1 MADGA
6 KVRTVS
12 ELMSPDVL
20 TASPS
25 ETIADATA
33 RMRDRKVGSVVV
45 VDGSRPVGILTE
57 RDLVKIT
64 ADGTDTA
71 IAKVSEWMTENPDT
85 VTPDVEVR
93 NTWATQSDSR
103 APIFRYC
110 TFCITRSSMT
120 SSLIVVPGCGATAPD
135 AKV

>member
-1 MADGA
+1 MAIACRVREVRMTCGVPRSGRHGRTRSRGHILPSMNGA
-6 KVRTVS
+6 KVRLVS
-12 ELMSPDVL
+12 DVMTSDVL

-85 VTPDVEVR
+85 VTPDVEV
-93 NTWATQSDSR
+93 D
-103 APIFRYC
+103 
-110 TFCITRSSMT
+110 
-120 SSLIVVPGCGATAPD
+120 D
-135 AKV
+135 AFHQLT